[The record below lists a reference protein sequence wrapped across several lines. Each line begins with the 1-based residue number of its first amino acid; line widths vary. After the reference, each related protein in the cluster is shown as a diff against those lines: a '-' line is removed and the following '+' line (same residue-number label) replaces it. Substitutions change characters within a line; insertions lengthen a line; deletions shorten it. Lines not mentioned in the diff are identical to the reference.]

1 LFDLCA
7 RVDLR
12 LCNKRVFEALIG
24 SGALDALGGHR
35 AQYYAIL
42 DTALQEASL
51 KAEERELGQT
61 SLFGGPEPGSAN
73 TQAPVLPSVPA
84 LTETERLQKEKEI
97 LGFYT
102 SGHPLEP
109 YRIEAELFSNQT
121 VSMLGK
127 WTEMPIT
134 LAVVITAVK
143 KQISKK
149 SGNEFARLTLE
160 DFSGSTEV
168 LVFPEAWAALGP
180 SVRTDVP
187 VLVKGG
193 YSRRDADAENPT
205 FIVESITPMA
215 EKRAKGQ
222 VAITLKLRA
231 DTRLPADIFSDIKAV
246 IASHATTHESAP
258 ALEVRWLDGAGKPA
272 KLRSRSLRIPT
283 SQALLN
289 DLRHL
294 LGEEGVGLVNI
305 GG

>member
-1 LFDLCA
+1 
-7 RVDLR
+7 VDLR

-61 SLFGGPEPGSAN
+61 SLFGAPETGAASNSA
-73 TQAPVLPSVPA
+73 APVLPNVPA

-97 LGFYT
+97 IGFYT

-109 YRIEAELFSNQT
+109 YRIEAELFANQT
-121 VSMLGK
+121 VSQLGK

-149 SGNEFARLTLE
+149 SGNEFARLMLE

-168 LVFPEAWAALGP
+168 LVFPEAWAAIGP
-180 SVRTDVP
+180 SVRTDIP

-215 EKRAKGQ
+215 AKRAEGK
-222 VAITLKLRA
+222 VAIALKLRA
-231 DTRLPADIFSDIKAV
+231 DSALPADIFKDIRAV

-258 ALEVRWLDGAGKPA
+258 PLEVRWLDGAGKPA
-272 KLRSRSLRIPT
+272 RLRSRSLRIPT

-289 DLRHL
+289 DLRAL
-294 LGEEGVGLVNI
+294 LGTEGVSLVNN
-305 GG
+305 GS